1 MRRLERTSGNQKA
14 SLGRLLEGQE
24 KADVSHENQEAG
36 VSRHRLGAPC
46 SLRGSEEEG
55 GGGRGAPMPGDV
67 TMGFIK
73 GT

>member
-1 MRRLERTSGNQKA
+1 MRSWKELEAIRKPA
-14 SLGRLLEGQE
+14 LEGFWR
-24 KADVSHENQEAG
+24 G
-36 VSRHRLGAPC
+36 RTRLISVMRTRRWESAVIARAPC

-55 GGGRGAPMPGDV
+55 GGGRGGPMPGDV